1 MERFLPEFSALRF
14 VKRGPDDPMK
24 SAKAK
29 EDEAVKASAK
39 ADALGNQ
46 RIGGNLAP
54 EPRPR

>member
-14 VKRGPDDPMK
+14 VKRGPDDDK
-24 SAKAK
+24 RSAKAK

-39 ADALGNQ
+39 AGALGNQ

-54 EPRPR
+54 EVAP